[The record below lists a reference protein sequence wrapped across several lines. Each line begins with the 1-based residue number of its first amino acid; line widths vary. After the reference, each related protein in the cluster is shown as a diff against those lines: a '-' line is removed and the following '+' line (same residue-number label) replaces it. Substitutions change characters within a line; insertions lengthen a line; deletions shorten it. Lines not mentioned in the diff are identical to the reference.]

1 MEEERTIIVL
11 QRSLGRR
18 IRALR
23 TNKGWSQEYL
33 SERCNL
39 YLSHMGQVERG
50 ESNVTLSTLLAIA
63 RAFNTTVSEMFEGL
77 DYGPFTDPGNET
89 KTPRGSRPE
98 NRKKKRGRSISVSV
112 VFE

>member
-1 MEEERTIIVL
+1 MIIL
-11 QRSLGRR
+11 QRSLGQR

-23 TNKGWSQEYL
+23 TKKGWSQEYL

-39 YLSHMGQVERG
+39 YSSHVGQIERG

-63 RAFNTTVSEMFEGL
+63 RAFDTTVSEMFEGL
-77 DYGPFTDPGNET
+77 DDGPFTNPAEGN
-89 KTPRGSRPE
+89 KVPCVSRPE
-98 NRKKKRGRSISVSV
+98 NRKKKLTRSISVSV